1 MSFINIAFLFF
12 LKQFHVSCPIYFK
25 FYLCLI
31 TKVFVCSVYQAL
43 ILNTA
48 TVPAVD
54 KKGVTRGYMA
64 NDLVCVVVSEVNVE
78 AERVVAVMNV
88 PAREGQA
95 PHPPMGLIHSDD
107 LPEAYK

>member
-1 MSFINIAFLFF
+1 MLLLCDFIYY
-12 LKQFHVSCPIYFK
+12 VYFK
-25 FYLCLI
+25 FHSCLI
-31 TKVFVCSVYQAL
+31 TKVFTCCVYQAL

-64 NDLVCVVVSEVNVE
+64 NDLVCVVVSEINVE

-95 PHPPMGLIHSDD
+95 PHPSMGLIHSDD

>member
-1 MSFINIAFLFF
+1 MFSINITYKYYFF
-12 LKQFHVSCPIYFK
+12 QRLYMFNLK
-25 FYLCLI
+25 FYSYSI
-31 TKVFVCSVYQAL
+31 TKIFACCVYQAL

-95 PHPPMGLIHSDD
+95 PHPSMGLIHSDD

>member
-1 MSFINIAFLFF
+1 MSI
-12 LKQFHVSCPIYFK
+12 CIY
-25 FYLCLI
+25 C
-31 TKVFVCSVYQAL
+31 VYQAL
-43 ILNTA
+43 ILNA
-48 TVPAVD
+48 AIVPAVD

-64 NDLVCVVVSEVNVE
+64 NDLVCVVVSEVSVE

-88 PAREGQA
+88 PAREGQT

>member
-1 MSFINIAFLFF
+1 M
-12 LKQFHVSCPIYFK
+12 
-25 FYLCLI
+25 
-31 TKVFVCSVYQAL
+31 
-43 ILNTA
+43 NTA

-78 AERVVAVMNV
+78 AERVVAVMNM

>member
-1 MSFINIAFLFF
+1 
-12 LKQFHVSCPIYFK
+12 
-25 FYLCLI
+25 
-31 TKVFVCSVYQAL
+31 
-43 ILNTA
+43 
-48 TVPAVD
+48 
-54 KKGVTRGYMA
+54 MA
-64 NDLVCVVVSEVNVE
+64 NDLICVVVSEVNVE

>member
-1 MSFINIAFLFF
+1 MFLVFFFFF
-12 LKQFHVSCPIYFK
+12 LIV
-25 FYLCLI
+25 
-31 TKVFVCSVYQAL
+31 KVHLNKIVFFFILQAL

-64 NDLVCVVVSEVNVE
+64 NDLVCVCVSEVNVE

-88 PAREGQA
+88 TPREGQA
-95 PHPPMGLIHSDD
+95 PHPPMGLIHTDD
-107 LPEAYK
+107 LPDAYK

>member
-1 MSFINIAFLFF
+1 MSIYHLQILLLLALPYQCIIILFVF
-12 LKQFHVSCPIYFK
+12 DNKGFCMRVS
-25 FYLCLI
+25 
-31 TKVFVCSVYQAL
+31 QAL

-88 PAREGQA
+88 PARDGQA
-95 PHPPMGLIHSDD
+95 PHPSMGLIHSDD